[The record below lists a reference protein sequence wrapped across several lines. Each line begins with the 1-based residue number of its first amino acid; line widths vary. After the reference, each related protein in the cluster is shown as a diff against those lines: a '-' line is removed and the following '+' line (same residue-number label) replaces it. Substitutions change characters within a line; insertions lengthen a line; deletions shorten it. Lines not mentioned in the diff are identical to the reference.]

1 MQDRLISSVAALRR
15 KLRALGSVIA
25 DPAATAPEK
34 ANAEALK
41 QRLEQRLRAAE
52 PPSSGGWTDKAFRLG
67 QWVKEMRKSAPP
79 AAAAEADWT
88 DNARRIGKIVGRG
101 YRKWLS
107 G

>member
-1 MQDRLISSVAALRR
+1 MQDRLIASVGALRR

-52 PPSSGGWTDKAFRLG
+52 PPFAGGWTDKAFRLG
-67 QWVKEMRKSAPP
+67 QWVKEMRKSTPPP
-79 AAAAEADWT
+79 AAEGDWT
-88 DNARRIGKIVGRG
+88 DNARRLGKIVGRG